1 MQSRGPVG
9 RHSDIIQSCR
19 GRGWQRDGAGK
30 TEAIILQKRT
40 GVRYIRKSG
49 SFYPPT
55 PLCGSRKVRC
65 FSLCSHFFM
74 ELPSAY
80 QAGKSPILSNKGAE
94 KSGNGEKCIAFLQ
107 NFLPVPLPLRPLY
120 YSKKALRGHRV
131 AEKGLSASH
140 RDTTEQRPA
149 INGDKRAQNKND
161 RFTAK
166 NWCSIHEKEGR

>member
-1 MQSRGPVG
+1 
-9 RHSDIIQSCR
+9 
-19 GRGWQRDGAGK
+19 
-30 TEAIILQKRT
+30 
-40 GVRYIRKSG
+40 
-49 SFYPPT
+49 
-55 PLCGSRKVRC
+55 
-65 FSLCSHFFM
+65 M

-166 NWCSIHEKEGR
+166 NWCSIYEKEGR

>member
-1 MQSRGPVG
+1 
-9 RHSDIIQSCR
+9 
-19 GRGWQRDGAGK
+19 
-30 TEAIILQKRT
+30 
-40 GVRYIRKSG
+40 
-49 SFYPPT
+49 
-55 PLCGSRKVRC
+55 
-65 FSLCSHFFM
+65 M

-149 INGDKRAQNKND
+149 INGDKIRMIVLQQRTGVRYMKKRDAKETN
-161 RFTAK
+161 RRETA
-166 NWCSIHEKEGR
+166 